1 MLYNPIIKAFKELD
15 AEMLERQIAWA
26 LGRVAALKEFNPDE
40 DEWVQAG
47 KQHGSHEYFG
57 RKVMKQH
64 EIAGGK
70 TWYNTFY
77 GRSEQDIVGIVA
89 KNVAAIIE
97 KRNHRIVTALTKKGI
112 TEIPEFTLIHC
123 SDGYEGTFI
132 VAGHK
137 VHIETILAGGYNIQ
151 CLHQRTLINVK
162 AAA

>member
-1 MLYNPIIKAFKELD
+1 LRAKELWG
-15 AEMLERQIAWA
+15 ER
-26 LGRVAALKEFNPDE
+26 
-40 DEWVQAG
+40 
-47 KQHGSHEYFG
+47 HEEYRH
-57 RKVMKQH
+57 RKLAKKH

-70 TWYNTFY
+70 TWYDTFY

-97 KRNHRIVTALTKKGI
+97 KRNHRIVSALIKKGI
-112 TEIPEFTLIHC
+112 NEIPEFTLIHC

-151 CLHQRTLINVK
+151 CLHQRTLIKVK